1 MTSSIAPFERES
13 YFDRGAWLTL
23 AFMAV
28 FCLMML
34 VTTLYILAL
43 PGDGWQMPYTSQQ
56 TPAPLVYFAGDRPT
70 PLRAGDQVIAA
81 GGVRMPREISFEP
94 NPQPPGWGSDR
105 TVSYTLLRNGQ
116 ILNVD
121 VTLHRLDVAD
131 ILRSLWHAMQDQPA
145 EWSWSLIAILVFLL
159 RPRNPA
165 ARLLFI
171 MGVSHSAVTKLG
183 WAATTISHNFAPLPV
198 FYLYAFTS
206 SFWGYLFFP
215 AITLL
220 ALSFP
225 QRIFPLIRWPRG
237 VPVLLFGLTLVLSV
251 LAIALNRLALITLIL
266 GLNVV
271 LVFLAFGAA
280 LVNTRKLVKDP
291 VAKAQA
297 MWVIFGFAL
306 SIAPVLPAY
315 LLSYNHIF
323 TNIGWLYNTFT
334 ILSLPVCLAI
344 AITRYRLF
352 DIEVIIRRT
361 LQYGLLTGL
370 LGLIYF
376 GSVVLLQSIL
386 RIFAGDISNFAIV
399 LSTLGIAALFNP
411 LRGWAQD
418 FIDRRFFRSKYI
430 AEKVLEQFALTSR
443 EDVELERLTDV
454 LLDVVEKTVQ
464 PMKMGLWLKPNIT
477 AQGSKGR
484 VA

>member
-1 MTSSIAPFERES
+1 MTPGPASAKGES
-13 YFDRGAWLTL
+13 YFDRQAWLTA
-23 AFMAV
+23 AFMAI
-28 FCLMML
+28 FCLVTL
-34 VTTLYILAL
+34 VTTVTILRL

-56 TPAPLVYFAGDRPT
+56 TPAPLVHFAGDWPT
-70 PLRAGDQVIAA
+70 PLLVGDQVLTVSGIH
-81 GGVRMPREISFEP
+81 MPRDVSIEP
-94 NPQPPGWGSDR
+94 HAQPPGWLAGNIFQ
-105 TVSYTLLRNGQ
+105 YTLLRNGK
-116 ILNVD
+116 ILNVE
-121 VTLHRLDVAD
+121 VTLHQLDAGGV
-131 ILRSLWHAMQDQPA
+131 LRSLWHAMQDVPA

-165 ARLLFI
+165 ARLLFM
-171 MGVSHSAVTKLG
+171 MGVSHNVVVKLG
-183 WAATTISHNFAPLPV
+183 WAATTISHNFAPLPA
-198 FYLYAFTS
+198 FYLYAFAS

-225 QRIFPLIRWPRG
+225 QRIFPLTRWPRG

-251 LAIALNRLALITLIL
+251 LAITLNNLALITLIL
-266 GLNVV
+266 GLNGV

-280 LVNTRKLVKDP
+280 LVNTRRLAKDP

-306 SIAPVLPAY
+306 SIVPVLPAY
-315 LLSYNHIF
+315 LLSYNHIV
-323 TNIGWLYNTFT
+323 TNIGWVYNTFT

-370 LGLIYF
+370 LALIYF

-386 RIFAGDISNFAIV
+386 RIFAGDIPNFAIV

-411 LRGWAQD
+411 LRRWAQD

-430 AEKVLEQFALTSR
+430 AEKVLEQFAVTAR
-443 EDVELERLTDV
+443 EDVELERLKAV
-454 LLDVVEKTVQ
+454 LLSVVEKTVQ
-464 PMKMGLWLKPNIT
+464 PVKMGVWLKP
-477 AQGSKGR
+477 K
-484 VA
+484 